1 MSAPRHRY
9 VAARPAPR
17 SNLRKL
23 GPNRWAYR
31 QPVRPYRAGFVFM
44 RRAVFLLL
52 AILAVVLIVNLG
64 LQLYVDGQTQ
74 DLVYSPDS
82 DDLPRQHVAI
92 VFGAGLNQAGGPS
105 AMLYDRVQVAADLY
119 KNNKVD
125 KLLMTGDN
133 SAVNYNE
140 VEVMRKTAVEL
151 GVDDEDIVLDYAG
164 FSTWDSCYR
173 AHEVFGLNQ
182 ATLVTQK
189 FHLPR
194 ALFACK
200 QLGVKP
206 VGVAADVQSYPTTW
220 NEIRE
225 FPAIFSTFWNI
236 ATNRQPQFLGPKVN
250 VDEPQQR

>member
-9 VAARPAPR
+9 VAAKPPPPNIDRR
-17 SNLRKL
+17 L
-23 GPNRWAYR
+23 GPRRWAYHS
-31 QPVRPYRAGFVFM
+31 PVRPHRSAFVFLRRAGFG
-44 RRAVFLLL
+44 LL
-52 AILAVVLIVNLG
+52 ALLAVLMIANLAMR
-64 LQLYVDGQTQ
+64 LYVDGQTQ
-74 DLVYSPDS
+74 SLIYSPS
-82 DDLPRQHVAI
+82 DPKLPTNHVAL

-105 AMLYDRVQVAADLY
+105 AMLYDRVQVATNLY
-119 KNNKVD
+119 LANKVD

-140 VEVMRKTAVEL
+140 VEVMRKTAVDL
-151 GVDDEDIVLDYAG
+151 GVNDEDIVLDYAG

-173 AHEVFGLNQ
+173 AHAVFGLDQ
-182 ATLVTQK
+182 ATLVTQS

-206 VGVAADVQSYPTTW
+206 IGVAADVQPYPTMV
-220 NEIRE
+220 NELRE
-225 FPAIFSTFWNI
+225 FPAVFVTFWNL
-236 ATNRQPQFLGPKVN
+236 ATHQQPKFLGPQIN